1 MQPRLL
7 SPRRHEPDRQL
18 PFRQLQPGSRA
29 MLDNVHHLVQH
40 RRPGPGRPR
49 RDEIDARNAE
59 LLDQALALFLDHG
72 FERTTIEGIASAVGM
87 AKRTVYARY
96 RDKEGLFKAALER
109 AIDDWAVPP
118 ERFQALECDDVER
131 CLQDI
136 ARLLVSNLLSSRGLR
151 LMRLVNCESYH
162 LPEIGRYAY
171 QRGTQRTIVYLAD
184 LFRRRWGGSGI
195 EAEETEDAAA
205 AFLNL
210 VVGGPARTTAMGI
223 GLLDADLERQ
233 TRFRVRTFVRG
244 AFPLLVEQQDAI
256 A

>member
-1 MQPRLL
+1 
-7 SPRRHEPDRQL
+7 
-18 PFRQLQPGSRA
+18 
-29 MLDNVHHLVQH
+29 MLDNVHHLTNH

-49 RDEIDARNAE
+49 REEIDARNAE
-59 LLDQALALFLDHG
+59 LLDHALALFLDHG
-72 FERTTIEGIASAVGM
+72 FERTTIEGIAASVGM

-96 RDKEGLFKAALER
+96 RDKEGLFKAALQR
-109 AIDDWAVPP
+109 AIDDWAVPV
-118 ERFQALECDDVER
+118 ERFRALESDDVEH

-136 ARLLVSNLLSSRGLR
+136 ARLLVANLLSSRGLR

-162 LPEIGRYAY
+162 LPEVGRYAY

-184 LFRRRWGGSGI
+184 LFRRRWAGGGFDAD
-195 EAEETEDAAA
+195 EAEDAAA

-233 TRFRVRTFVRG
+233 TRFRVRTFIRG
-244 AFPLLVEQQDAI
+244 AFPSVAARQDALV
-256 A
+256 

>member
-1 MQPRLL
+1 
-7 SPRRHEPDRQL
+7 
-18 PFRQLQPGSRA
+18 
-29 MLDNVHHLVQH
+29 MLDNLRQPSQQ

-59 LLDQALALFLDHG
+59 LLDQALALFLDQG
-72 FERTTIEGIASAVGM
+72 FERTTIEGIAAAVGM

-118 ERFQALECDDVER
+118 EAFWAIECDDVEC

-136 ARLLVSNLLSSRGLR
+136 ARLLVSNLLGSRGLR

-162 LPEIGRYAY
+162 LPDIGRYAY
-171 QRGTQRTIVYLAD
+171 QRVTQRTIGYLAD
-184 LFRRRWGGSGI
+184 LFRRRWSGNGTDPD
-195 EAEETEDAAA
+195 EAEEAAA

-210 VVGGPARTTAMGI
+210 VVGGPARTAAMGI
-223 GLLDADLERQ
+223 GLLDDDLERQ
-233 TRFRVRTFVRG
+233 TRFRVRIFVRG
-244 AFPLLVEQQDAI
+244 AFPLAGELQNAAV
-256 A
+256 